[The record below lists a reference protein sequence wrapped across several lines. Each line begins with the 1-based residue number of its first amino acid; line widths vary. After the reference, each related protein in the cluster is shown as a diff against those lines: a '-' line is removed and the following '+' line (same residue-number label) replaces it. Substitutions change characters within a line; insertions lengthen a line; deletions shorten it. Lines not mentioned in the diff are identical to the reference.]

1 MGIINKG
8 ANGPFRGKA
17 GSIIGSGWKK
27 VDYIK
32 GMPRRYKNKGNP
44 SEAQLLHH
52 KKFALLNNFLIPI
65 SPLLDI
71 GFGNSNG
78 KSTSRNVAFQ
88 HNYDHAFVVDK
99 NGEPSLNY
107 SLIQLSK
114 GSLFPAGA
122 EKAELVENR
131 IKLTWNTKTYGLSG
145 ELDDEVHAIAYVPS
159 QKYFRSDEGTSL
171 RYQGETFINGVQG
184 GETIHLWLFFAD
196 KQHKKVSPTVYLS
209 LLNDHP

>member
-1 MGIINKG
+1 MAIINKG

-44 SEAQLLHH
+44 SEAQRLHH

-65 SPLLDI
+65 SSLLDI
-71 GFGNSNG
+71 GFGNFLG
-78 KSTSRNVAFQ
+78 KSTSRNAAFQ
-88 HNYDHAFVVDK
+88 YNYDQAFMLDE
-99 NGEPSLNY
+99 NGELSLDY
-107 SLIQLSK
+107 SHIQLSR
-114 GSLFPAGA
+114 GSLFAAGA
-122 EKAELVENR
+122 EKAELINNQV
-131 IKLTWNTKTYGLSG
+131 KLTWNTKTYGISG
-145 ELDDEVHAIAYVPS
+145 ELDDEVHAVAYIPS
-159 QKYFRSDEGTSL
+159 TGYFLSDECVPL
-171 RYQGETFINGVQG
+171 RYQGETFINGAQE

-196 KQHKKVSPTVYLS
+196 KQHKKISPTVYLS